1 MSKKLLIELPYL
13 GNIAYYRLLL
23 QYDEIY
29 LERCENFVKSTYR
42 NRFEIANPEGVLVLS
57 VPVLGGK
64 SKKQTYL
71 DTRIAHEH
79 KWLQN
84 HWTSLCNCYRSSP
97 YFEFFEDEFYAIY
110 SKEYEFLFDWNKDL
124 FELVNKCLQLNLNYS
139 FTEKFEKIPE
149 DKDDFRSYIKP
160 QSKGELPADFRY
172 IQVFEEKTGFLPN
185 LSIVDLLFNYGP
197 RAKDFLVSNKRKI

>member
-13 GNIAYYRLLL
+13 GNIAYYRQLM
-23 QYDEIY
+23 QYDEIF
-29 LERCENFVKSTYR
+29 LEAKENFVKSTFR

-64 SKKQTYL
+64 HKKQAYL
-71 DTRIAHEH
+71 ETKIAHEH

-97 YFEFFEDEFYAIY
+97 YFEYFEDEFYEIF
-110 SKEYEFLFDWNKDL
+110 SKEYEYLFEWNKDL
-124 FELVNKCLQLNLNYS
+124 FELINKSMQLNLNYS
-139 FTEKFEKIPE
+139 FTEKFEKKPE
-149 DKDDFRSYIKP
+149 GIDDFRSFYTP
-160 QSKGELPADFRY
+160 QNKGALPKDFRY
-172 IQVFEEKTGFLPN
+172 IQVFENKTSFLPN

-197 RAKDFLVSNKRKI
+197 AGKEYLL

>member
-13 GNIAYYRLLL
+13 GNIAYYRLLM
-23 QYDEIY
+23 QYDEIF
-29 LERCENFVKSTYR
+29 LEHSENFVKSTYR

-64 SKKQTYL
+64 QKKSVFKE
-71 DTRIAHEH
+71 TRIAHEH

-97 YFEFFEDEFYAIY
+97 YFEYFEDAFYEIY

-124 FELVNKCLQLNLNYS
+124 FELVNKSMQLNLNYK
-139 FTEKFEKIPE
+139 FTETFEKQPY
-149 DKDDFRSYIKP
+149 DKDDFRSNIKP
-160 QSKGELPADFRY
+160 KTKGEVPNEARY
-172 IQVFEEKTGFLPN
+172 IQVFENKTGFLPN
-185 LSIVDLLFNYGP
+185 LSIVDLLFNQGP
-197 RAKDFLVSNKRKI
+197 RGKDFLV